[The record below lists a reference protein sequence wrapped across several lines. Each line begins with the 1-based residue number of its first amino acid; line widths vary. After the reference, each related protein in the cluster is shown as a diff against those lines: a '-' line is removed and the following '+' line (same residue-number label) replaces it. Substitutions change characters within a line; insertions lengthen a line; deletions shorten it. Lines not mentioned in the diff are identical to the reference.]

1 MSGMRWLAVA
11 LVVAAAGCSGDDY
24 GPGPGPGPVPYDP
37 ETAPQVA
44 VDRFSADAGTLFVR
58 TGENGLPAANTPIDF
73 DLPPF
78 RVQAFG
84 PDGEV
89 VTYYNFDAT
98 PETPANLYVFFRA
111 ATDEV
116 VAGQLPVI
124 DQLPGDAGYSDFR
137 RVVRVIVPAD
147 YVANTVAS
155 LPAIQTAA
163 FPLEPTEQVI
173 NYPVVPA
180 GSTAD
185 LRVNGNTQLLRGWY
199 RNQVFFF
206 FAFTERLLN
215 LPVGEGFQP
224 RPLFVSFNINPG
236 EEGGGFES
244 GFRAELGSLQTHN
257 VLAFLPD
264 QADYAPFWQLIA
276 YDRADF
282 DDVIDLA
289 TAQEARILTA
299 LQLVNSPVVGIEE

>member
-1 MSGMRWLAVA
+1 MSGMRWLTLALVA
-11 LVVAAAGCSGDDY
+11 LATGCSGDDY
-24 GPGPGPGPVPYDP
+24 GPIPGPNPVPYDP
-37 ETAPQVA
+37 ETAPRVA
-44 VDRFSADAGTLFVR
+44 VDRFSAEAGTLFDR
-58 TGENGLPAANTPIDF
+58 TGQIGLPAPNAPIDF

-78 RVQAFG
+78 RVTGFG
-84 PDGEV
+84 PNGEV
-89 VTYYNFDAT
+89 VTYYLLDT
-98 PETPANLYVFFRA
+98 TSETPANLYVFFRA
-111 ATDEV
+111 GTDEL

-147 YVANTVAS
+147 YVANTIAS
-155 LPAIQTAA
+155 LQAIQTAL

-185 LRVNGNTQLLRGWY
+185 LRVNGNTQLLQGWY
-199 RNQVFFF
+199 RNQVFFY
-206 FAFTERLLN
+206 FAFTERLLT
-215 LPVGEGFQP
+215 LPVGNGFEP

-236 EEGGGFES
+236 EAGGGFPS
-244 GFRAELGSLQTHN
+244 GFRGELGSLQTHN
-257 VLAFLPD
+257 VLSFLPD
-264 QADYAPFWQLIA
+264 QADYAPFWLLIA

-289 TAQEARILTA
+289 TAQEAEILTA
-299 LQLVNSPVVGIEE
+299 LQVVNSPVVDIEE

>member
-1 MSGMRWLAVA
+1 G
-11 LVVAAAGCSGDDY
+11 
-24 GPGPGPGPVPYDP
+24 
-37 ETAPQVA
+37 
-44 VDRFSADAGTLFVR
+44 
-58 TGENGLPAANTPIDF
+58 
-73 DLPPF
+73 
-78 RVQAFG
+78 FG
-84 PDGEV
+84 PNGEV
-89 VTYYNFDAT
+89 VTYYNLDAM
-98 PETPANLYVFFRA
+98 PETPANLYVFVRA
-111 ATDEV
+111 PNDEV

-124 DQLPGDAGYSDFR
+124 DQLPGDEEYSDFR
-137 RVVRVIVPAD
+137 RVVFVTVPGD

-155 LPAIQTAA
+155 LQAIQAAA

-199 RNQVFFF
+199 RNQVFFY

-215 LPVGEGFQP
+215 LPVGVGLVP

-236 EEGGGFES
+236 EDGGGFAS

-264 QADYAPFWQLIA
+264 QVDYAPFWQLIA

-299 LQLVNSPVVGIEE
+299 LQLVNSPVVDIDQ